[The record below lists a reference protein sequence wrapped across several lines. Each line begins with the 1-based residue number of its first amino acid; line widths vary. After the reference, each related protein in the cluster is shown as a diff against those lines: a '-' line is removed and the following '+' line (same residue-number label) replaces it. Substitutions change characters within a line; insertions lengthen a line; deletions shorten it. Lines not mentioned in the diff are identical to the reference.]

1 MSDTAVIRRYRIAN
15 DLWLSFCTALT
26 LSCLRSHGQE
36 AMGELEFRSLRRHQ
50 YKHFHDGMAKLGLE
64 EEPTDALRCA
74 KYHYFSN
81 SLGGRRMEYVEESPT
96 KVWIRYRPPF
106 WICDGTDTLMTSIA
120 ALGPPIGRGAF
131 QAWHAHNSVLLGNN
145 RLAFVQ
151 TQSQC
156 DGDPWEAGYFIEYPE
171 PIEPELRYQRRPG
184 EWGPEFDPATAPQL
198 PHENWPEARQA
209 GALKNFAVGHTAS
222 RLVSLAEMFGEVGAA
237 AIVEH
242 AWRTVLAARWMW
254 LPEQL
259 ELNRPQTSLAAATY
273 FARTAELI
281 GDDVE
286 VEADG
291 ENARVIRR
299 SRRLWRG
306 EDIALI
312 ELEKAMARA
321 WNATLR
327 LQEWRLR
334 CRLEESGDATRP
346 GDFYFYQVA

>member
-1 MSDTAVIRRYRIAN
+1 MSDAASIRRYRIAN

-50 YKHFHDGMAKLGLE
+50 HKHFHDGMSKLGLE
-64 EEPTDALRCA
+64 AEPTDALRCA

-81 SLGGRRMEYVEESPT
+81 SLGGRRMEYVEESPD

-106 WICDGTDTLMTSIA
+106 WICDGTDTPMSSIA
-120 ALGPPIGRGAF
+120 TLGPPIGRGAF
-131 QAWHAHNSVLLGNN
+131 QAWHAHNSVLLGND
-145 RLAFVQ
+145 RLAFVH

-156 DGDPWEAGYFIEYPE
+156 DGDPWEAGYFIEYPQA
-171 PIEPELRYQRRPG
+171 IEPELRYQRRPG
-184 EWGPEFDPATAPQL
+184 EWGPAFDPGAAPQL
-198 PHENWPEARQA
+198 PHESWPEARQA

-259 ELNRPQTSLAAATY
+259 EMQRPRTPMAAAEY
-273 FARTAELI
+273 FACTAELI
-281 GDDVE
+281 GDEVTVE
-286 VEADG
+286 STPDG
-291 ENARVIRR
+291 ARVRR
-299 SRRLWRG
+299 RNMRLWRD
-306 EDIALI
+306 ENVTLM
-312 ELEKAMARA
+312 ELEKAMCRA

-327 LQEWRLR
+327 LQEWTLH
-334 CRLEESGDATRP
+334 CRLEEDGAEGGP
-346 GDFYFYQVA
+346 GDYVFYSAG